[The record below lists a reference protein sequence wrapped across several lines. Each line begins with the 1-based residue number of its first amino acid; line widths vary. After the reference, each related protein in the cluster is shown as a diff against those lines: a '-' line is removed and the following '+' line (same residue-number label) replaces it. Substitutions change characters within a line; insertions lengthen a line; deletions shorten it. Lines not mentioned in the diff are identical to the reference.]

1 MSSVVKD
8 SSMRQIFVFVL
19 CGFLMSSG
27 GAQAADAM
35 NAAAERYAHL
45 VLALGQHDPDYVDAF
60 YGPPE
65 WKTQAEKEKKSLD
78 AIGADAAELIA
89 TLAKTSDAAASGDE
103 MLKLRREYLQKQ
115 VAALAARVRMLKGEK
130 LKFDDESRALYDA
143 VAPTY
148 RQSGSDPDSHFDEII
163 AELEKKIPGRVHCGS
178 AMRNGGSRL

>member
-1 MSSVVKD
+1 
-8 SSMRQIFVFVL
+8 MRRIFVFVL

-27 GAQAADAM
+27 GARAADSM
-35 NAAAERYAHL
+35 NAVAERHVLL

-60 YGPPE
+60 YGPAE

-78 AIGADAAELIA
+78 AIGTEAAELSA
-89 TLAKTSDAAASGDE
+89 TLAKTPDAVTSGDE

-148 RQSGSDPDSHFDEII
+148 PDSHFIQII
-163 AELEKKIPGRVHCGS
+163 GQLEAKIPGREEGS
-178 AMRNGGSRL
+178 NLNV